1 MDLRIKKAY
10 RKKALELHPDRNY
23 GNVEETTKLFAEV
36 QSAYE
41 ILSDPQERAW
51 YDSHRDAFLRGS
63 DDTFGEQFEHNVRIT
78 TANDILKLFTLFN
91 ARVDFSDSPT
101 GFYGVL
107 RETFDTLAKE
117 EELACEWEGLDSV
130 VYPSFG
136 HASDGYDDVVRP
148 FYAVWTDFSTKK
160 SFSSANVYRYSDAPD
175 RRVRR
180 MMEKENKRF
189 REEGIREFNDAV
201 RSLVAFVKKRDHR
214 YKANVKSEAER
225 QKTLRD
231 AAIGQAAR
239 QRAANQAKQAQTETV
254 PEWMRSSEV
263 EDDDSSYDVADSV
276 KEHFEC
282 VVCNKNFKSENQYE
296 AHEKSKKHIRAIQH
310 IKKQMQQED
319 ESLQFEDAKP
329 ESADRKPSSDN
340 IKKTIDAEDVRKEW
354 SSVADEYDSQHL
366 TSSVE
371 NHHQQPKAAN
381 LEHQSEVVREMDIEH
396 NNRSLLIDSAA
407 SSSEDEYTT
416 REKFKERILG
426 AKQGIH
432 IDCTGLSATQPDID
446 EISNQLA
453 SDSLGSGSGSVPQ
466 RRMGKAKEK
475 RAKKAAKKQTAG
487 AGGDSEFRCAACQAG
502 FPSKTR
508 LFNHIKDL
516 NHAQPVSKPMK
527 AGKNKK

>member
-1 MDLRIKKAY
+1 M
-10 RKKALELHPDRNY
+10 
-23 GNVEETTKLFAEV
+23 EETTKLFAEV

-51 YDSHRDAFLRGS
+51 YDSHRDAILRGS
-63 DDTFGEQFEHNVRIT
+63 DDTSGEQFEHNVRIT

-107 RETFDTLAKE
+107 REMFDTLAKE
-117 EELACEWEGLDSV
+117 EELACEWEGLDPIE
-130 VYPSFG
+130 YPSFG

-160 SFSSANVYRYSDAPD
+160 SFSWADVYRYSDAPD

-214 YKANVKSEAER
+214 YKTNVKSEAER

-231 AAIGQAAR
+231 AAIAQALR

-254 PEWMRSSEV
+254 PDWMRSSEV
-263 EDDDSSYDVADSV
+263 EDNESSDDVADPV

-282 VVCNKNFKSENQYE
+282 VVCNKIFKSENQYE
-296 AHEKSKKHIRAIQH
+296 AHERSKKHIRAIQQ

-319 ESLQFEDAKP
+319 KSFQFEEAKP
-329 ESADRKPSSDN
+329 ETADRKPSPDN
-340 IKKTIDAEDVRKEW
+340 TKETVNAEDARKEW
-354 SSVADEYDSQHL
+354 SLGADKSYDSQHL
-366 TSSVE
+366 TSSME
-371 NHHQQPKAAN
+371 NQNQEPKAAN
-381 LEHQSEVVREMDIEH
+381 LEGQPDVIQGLDSEHANRTPSIE
-396 NNRSLLIDSAA
+396 SA
-407 SSSEDEYTT
+407 SSSSDDEYTT
-416 REKFKERILG
+416 RERFKERVLG
-426 AKQGIH
+426 PKQGSH
-432 IDCTGLSATQPDID
+432 IDCARLASSQPDID

-453 SDSLGSGSGSVPQ
+453 SDSLGGDSDSIPQ

-475 RAKKAAKKQTAG
+475 RAKKAAKKQTTSAG
-487 AGGDSEFRCAACQAG
+487 DHSEFRCAACQAG

-516 NHAQPVSKPMK
+516 DHAQPVPKPTK
-527 AGKNKK
+527 GGKNKK

>member
-1 MDLRIKKAY
+1 M
-10 RKKALELHPDRNY
+10 
-23 GNVEETTKLFAEV
+23 EETTKLFADV

-51 YDSHRDAFLRGS
+51 YDAHRDAFLRGS
-63 DDTFGEQFEHNVRIT
+63 DDASGEQFEHNVRIT
-78 TANDILKLFTLFN
+78 TASDILKLFTLFN

-107 RETFDTLAKE
+107 REMFDKLAKE
-117 EELACEWEGLDSV
+117 EELACEWDGLEPLA
-130 VYPSFG
+130 YPSFG

-148 FYAVWTDFSTKK
+148 FYAVWTGFSTRK
-160 SFSSANVYRYSDAPD
+160 SFSWADVYRYSDAPD

-201 RSLVAFVKKRDHR
+201 RSLIAFVKKRDHR
-214 YKANVKSEAER
+214 YKANVKNEAER

-239 QRAANQAKQAQTETV
+239 QRAANQAKRAQAETV

-263 EDDDSSYDVADSV
+263 EDDESTDDVADSV

-282 VVCNKNFKSENQYE
+282 IVCNKIFKSENQYE
-296 AHEKSKKHIRAIQH
+296 AHERSKKHIRAIQH

-319 ESLQFEDAKP
+319 KSFQFEEAKS
-329 ESADRKPSSDN
+329 ESADRKPSPSN
-340 IKKTIDAEDVRKEW
+340 IKEIIDAEDARNEW
-354 SSVADEYDSQHL
+354 PLDANGLSESQHL
-366 TSSVE
+366 TSSRE
-371 NHHQQPKAAN
+371 NQHRESNAAN
-381 LEHQSEVVREMDIEH
+381 LEDQSDVVQELDSQHDNGEPTH
-396 NNRSLLIDSAA
+396 NSTA
-407 SSSEDEYTT
+407 SSSGDEYTT
-416 REKFKERILG
+416 REKLKERILG
-426 AKQGIH
+426 PEQGTH
-432 IDCTGLSATQPDID
+432 SDSARPSTSQHDID
-446 EISNQLA
+446 EISDKLA
-453 SDSLGSGSGSVPQ
+453 SGALGGDSDAMSQ
-466 RRMGKAKEK
+466 RKMGKAKEK

-487 AGGDSEFRCAACQAG
+487 AGNDTEFKCAACQTG

-516 NHAQPVSKPMK
+516 NHAQPVSKPTK

>member
-1 MDLRIKKAY
+1 M
-10 RKKALELHPDRNY
+10 
-23 GNVEETTKLFAEV
+23 EETTKLFAEV

-63 DDTFGEQFEHNVRIT
+63 DDTVGEQFEHDVRIT

-117 EELACEWEGLDSV
+117 EELACEWEGLDPV
-130 VYPSFG
+130 AYPSFG

-148 FYAVWTDFSTKK
+148 FYALWTDFSTKK
-160 SFSSANVYRYSDAPD
+160 SFSWANVYRYSDAPD

-254 PEWMRSSEV
+254 PDWMRSSEV
-263 EDDDSSYDVADSV
+263 EYDESPYEVADSV

-296 AHEKSKKHIRAIQH
+296 AHEKSKKHIRAIQY
-310 IKKQMQQED
+310 IRKQMQQED
-319 ESLQFEDAKP
+319 KSLQFEEAKP
-329 ESADRKPSSDN
+329 ESADRNPSPDN
-340 IKKTIDAEDVRKEW
+340 IRKTIDAEDARKEW
-354 SSVADEYDSQHL
+354 PLGADESHESQHL
-366 TSSVE
+366 ISSVE
-371 NHHQQPKAAN
+371 NQHQELKAAN
-381 LEHQSEVVREMDIEH
+381 LEGQSDVVRGLDSEH
-396 NNRSLLIDSAA
+396 DNRAPSIDSAA
-407 SSSEDEYTT
+407 SSSNDEYTA

-432 IDCTGLSATQPDID
+432 IDCARLSASQPDID

-453 SDSLGSGSGSVPQ
+453 SDSLGGDSDSVPQ

-475 RAKKAAKKQTAG
+475 RAKKAANKQTAG
-487 AGGDSEFRCAACQAG
+487 AGDDSEFRCAACQAG

-516 NHAQPVSKPMK
+516 NHAQPVSKPTK
-527 AGKNKK
+527 GGKNKK

>member
-1 MDLRIKKAY
+1 M
-10 RKKALELHPDRNY
+10 
-23 GNVEETTKLFAEV
+23 EETTKLFAEV

-51 YDSHRDAFLRGS
+51 YDAHRDAFLRGS
-63 DDTFGEQFEHNVRIT
+63 DDTVGEQFEHNVRIT

-107 RETFDTLAKE
+107 REMFDKLAKE
-117 EELACEWEGLDSV
+117 EELACEWGGVDPV
-130 VYPSFG
+130 AYPSFG

-148 FYAVWTDFSTKK
+148 FYAVWTGFSTRK
-160 SFSSANVYRYSDAPD
+160 SFSWADVYRYSDAPD

-239 QRAANQAKQAQTETV
+239 QRAANQAKQAQTETL

-263 EDDDSSYDVADSV
+263 EDDENTDDVANSV
-276 KEHFEC
+276 QEHFEC
-282 VVCNKNFKSENQYE
+282 VICSKIFKSENQYE
-296 AHEKSKKHIRAIQH
+296 AHERSKKHIRAIQH

-319 ESLQFEDAKP
+319 KSLQFEEAKP
-329 ESADRKPSSDN
+329 ESADRKPSPDN
-340 IKKTIDAEDVRKEW
+340 IKKIIDAEDARKERPLG
-354 SSVADEYDSQHL
+354 ADELYESQHL
-366 TSSVE
+366 TSSME
-371 NHHQQPKAAN
+371 NEQHGEPNAAN
-381 LEHQSEVVREMDIEH
+381 SEGQSDVARELDSQH
-396 NNRSLLIDSAA
+396 NNRESTSNSPA
-407 SSSEDEYTT
+407 SSSDDEYTT
-416 REKFKERILG
+416 REKLKERILG
-426 AKQGIH
+426 PEQRIR
-432 IDCTGLSATQPDID
+432 IDSARLSTSQHEID
-446 EISNQLA
+446 EISDQLA
-453 SDSLGSGSGSVPQ
+453 SGALGGDSDAMSQ
-466 RRMGKAKEK
+466 RKVGKAKEK
-475 RAKKAAKKQTAG
+475 RAKKAARKQTPG
-487 AGGDSEFRCAACQAG
+487 AGNDAVFKCAACQAG

-516 NHAQPVSKPMK
+516 NHAQPVPKPTK

>member
-1 MDLRIKKAY
+1 M
-10 RKKALELHPDRNY
+10 
-23 GNVEETTKLFAEV
+23 EETTKLFAEV

-41 ILSDPQERAW
+41 ILSDPQERSW
-51 YDSHRDAFLRGS
+51 YDSHRDAILRGS
-63 DDTFGEQFEHNVRIT
+63 DDTFGEQFEHDVRIT

-91 ARVDFSDSPT
+91 ARVDFSDSPK

-107 RETFDTLAKE
+107 RETFDALARE
-117 EELACEWEGLDSV
+117 EELACEWEGLDPV
-130 VYPSFG
+130 VYPPFG
-136 HASDGYDDVVRP
+136 HANDGYDDIVRP
-148 FYAVWTDFSTKK
+148 FYAAWTDFSTRK
-160 SFSSANVYRYSDAPD
+160 SFSWANVYRYSDAPD

-180 MMEKENKRF
+180 LMEKENKRF

-214 YKANVKSEAER
+214 YKTNIKSEAER

-254 PEWMRSSEV
+254 PDWMRSSEV
-263 EDDDSSYDVADSV
+263 EDDENPYDVADSV

-282 VVCNKNFKSENQYE
+282 VVCNKIFKSENQYE

-319 ESLQFEDAKP
+319 KSLQFEEAKS
-329 ESADRKPSSDN
+329 ESADGEPSHDN
-340 IKKTIDAEDVRKEW
+340 IKTIDAEDARKEW
-354 SSVADEYDSQHL
+354 PMSADESYDSQHL
-366 TSSVE
+366 SSSME
-371 NHHQQPKAAN
+371 SQHQEPKATN
-381 LEHQSEVVREMDIEH
+381 LEGQSDVSREVDSEH
-396 NNRSLLIDSAA
+396 DNRNPSTDSAA
-407 SSSEDEYTT
+407 PSSDDDDEYTT

-426 AKQGIH
+426 AKQRIH
-432 IDCTGLSATQPDID
+432 TDGARFAASHPDID

-453 SDSLGSGSGSVPQ
+453 SDFLGGDSDSVPR

-475 RAKKAAKKQTAG
+475 RAKKAAKKPTAA
-487 AGGDSEFRCAACQAG
+487 AGDETDFRCAGCQAG

-508 LFNHIKDL
+508 LFNHIKDS
-516 NHAQPVSKPMK
+516 NHAQPVSKPTK
-527 AGKNKK
+527 GGKNNK

>member
-1 MDLRIKKAY
+1 M
-10 RKKALELHPDRNY
+10 
-23 GNVEETTKLFAEV
+23 EETTKLFAEV

-63 DDTFGEQFEHNVRIT
+63 DDTFGEHFDHNVRIT
-78 TANDILKLFTLFN
+78 TANDIFKLFTLFN

-130 VYPSFG
+130 AYPSFG
-136 HASDGYDDVVRP
+136 HASDGYDDIVRP

-160 SFSSANVYRYSDAPD
+160 SFSWVNVCRYSDAPD

-239 QRAANQAKQAQTETV
+239 QRAVNQAKQAQTETV

-263 EDDDSSYDVADSV
+263 EDHESSDEDADSV
-276 KEHFEC
+276 KEYFEC

-319 ESLQFEDAKP
+319 KSLHFEEAKP
-329 ESADRKPSSDN
+329 ESEDRKPSPDD
-340 IKKTIDAEDVRKEW
+340 IKKTIDAEDFRKEW
-354 SSVADEYDSQHL
+354 PLGPGELYESQHSA
-366 TSSVE
+366 SSME
-371 NHHQQPKAAN
+371 NQHQEPEAAN
-381 LEHQSEVVREMDIEH
+381 LQDQSDVVRELDSEH
-396 NNRSLLIDSAA
+396 NNRPPSIDSAP
-407 SSSEDEYTT
+407 SSSDDEYTT
-416 REKFKERILG
+416 REKLKERILG

-432 IDCTGLSATQPDID
+432 IDCARVSASQPDVD

-453 SDSLGSGSGSVPQ
+453 SDSLGGDSDSVTQ

-475 RAKKAAKKQTAG
+475 RAKKAAKTQTAG
-487 AGGDSEFRCAACQAG
+487 AGNDSEFRCAACQAG

-516 NHAQPVSKPMK
+516 NHAQPVSKPTK
-527 AGKNKK
+527 GGKNKK

>member
-1 MDLRIKKAY
+1 M
-10 RKKALELHPDRNY
+10 
-23 GNVEETTKLFAEV
+23 EETTRLFAEV

-41 ILSDPQERAW
+41 VLSDPQERAW
-51 YDSHRDAFLRGS
+51 YDAHRDAFLRGS
-63 DDTFGEQFEHNVRIT
+63 DDTSGEQFEHNVRIT

-107 RETFDTLAKE
+107 RETFDKLAKE
-117 EELACEWEGLDSV
+117 EELACEWDGLDPV
-130 VYPSFG
+130 AYPSFG

-148 FYAVWTDFSTKK
+148 FYAVWSGFSTRK
-160 SFSSANVYRYSDAPD
+160 SFSWADLYRYSDAPD

-239 QRAANQAKQAQTETV
+239 QRAANQAKQAQTEML

-263 EDDDSSYDVADSV
+263 ENDESSDDVANSV

-282 VVCNKNFKSENQYE
+282 VVCNKIFKSENQYE
-296 AHEKSKKHIRAIQH
+296 AHERSKKHIRAIQH

-319 ESLQFEDAKP
+319 KSLQFEEVIP
-329 ESADRKPSSDN
+329 ESAHRKPSPDN
-340 IKKTIDAEDVRKEW
+340 IKEIIDSEDARKEQPLDVNK
-354 SSVADEYDSQHL
+354 SYEPQNLTNSIKNQHGKSNTANSEDQSDVA
-366 TSSVE
+366 
-371 NHHQQPKAAN
+371 
-381 LEHQSEVVREMDIEH
+381 RELDGQH
-396 NNRSLLIDSAA
+396 NNRNSTSNSTA
-407 SSSEDEYTT
+407 SSDDDEYTT
-416 REKFKERILG
+416 REKLKERILG
-426 AKQGIH
+426 AEQGTH
-432 IDCTGLSATQPDID
+432 TDSARLSTSQHDMD
-446 EISNQLA
+446 ENSDQLA
-453 SDSLGSGSGSVPQ
+453 SGALIGDSDAMSQ
-466 RRMGKAKEK
+466 RKIGKAKEK
-475 RAKKAAKKQTAG
+475 RVKRAAKRQIADAG
-487 AGGDSEFRCAACQAG
+487 NDSDFKCAACQAG

-516 NHAQPVSKPMK
+516 NHAQPVPKPTK
-527 AGKNKK
+527 AGKNKN

>member
-1 MDLRIKKAY
+1 M
-10 RKKALELHPDRNY
+10 
-23 GNVEETTKLFAEV
+23 EETTKLFAEV

-63 DDTFGEQFEHNVRIT
+63 DDTISEHFEHNVRIT

-107 RETFDTLAKE
+107 RATFDTLAKE
-117 EELACEWEGLDSV
+117 EELACEWEGLDPV
-130 VYPSFG
+130 TYPSFG
-136 HASDGYDDVVRP
+136 HASDGYDHVVRP

-160 SFSSANVYRYSDAPD
+160 SFSWANVYRYSDAPD

-180 MMEKENKRF
+180 MMEKENKRL

-214 YKANVKSEAER
+214 YKANVRSEAER

-239 QRAANQAKQAQTETV
+239 QRAANQAKQAQTRTI

-263 EDDDSSYDVADSV
+263 EDDENSSDVADSL

-296 AHEKSKKHIRAIQH
+296 AHERSKKHIRAVQH
-310 IKKQMQQED
+310 IKRQMQQED
-319 ESLQFEDAKP
+319 KSLQFEEAKA
-329 ESADRKPSSDN
+329 ESADRDPSPDN
-340 IKKTIDAEDVRKEW
+340 IKETIDGEDVRKEW
-354 SSVADEYDSQHL
+354 PLGPGESHESQHL
-366 TSSVE
+366 SSPME
-371 NHHQQPKAAN
+371 NQHQEPKAAN
-381 LEHQSEVVREMDIEH
+381 LEDQSDIVREQDGEQDNRNPSIE
-396 NNRSLLIDSAA
+396 SAA
-407 SSSEDEYTT
+407 SSDDEYTT
-416 REKFKERILG
+416 REKLRERILG
-426 AKQGIH
+426 AKQEVH
-432 IDCTGLSATQPDID
+432 IDCARLSASQPDID
-446 EISNQLA
+446 EISDQLA
-453 SDSLGSGSGSVPQ
+453 SDSLGGDSDSVPQ

-487 AGGDSEFRCAACQAG
+487 AGDDPEFRCAACQAG

-516 NHAQPVSKPMK
+516 NHAQPVSKPTK
-527 AGKNKK
+527 GGKNKK

>member
-1 MDLRIKKAY
+1 M
-10 RKKALELHPDRNY
+10 
-23 GNVEETTKLFAEV
+23 EETTKLFAEV

-63 DDTFGEQFEHNVRIT
+63 DDTIGEQFEHNVRIT

-130 VYPSFG
+130 GYPSFG

-160 SFSSANVYRYSDAPD
+160 SFSWANIYRYSDAPD

-225 QKTLRD
+225 QKILRD

-263 EDDDSSYDVADSV
+263 EDEESSYDDADPL

-296 AHEKSKKHIRAIQH
+296 AHEKSKKHIRAVHH

-319 ESLQFEDAKP
+319 KSLQFEEAKA
-329 ESADRKPSSDN
+329 ENADREPSPDN
-340 IKKTIDAEDVRKEW
+340 IKKIIDAEDARKQWPLGPGE
-354 SSVADEYDSQHL
+354 SYESQHL
-366 TSSVE
+366 TNSME
-371 NHHQQPKAAN
+371 NQHREPKAAN
-381 LEHQSEVVREMDIEH
+381 LEDQSDVVRVLDSEQD
-396 NNRSLLIDSAA
+396 NRNPSIDSAA
-407 SSSEDEYTT
+407 SSSDDEYTT
-416 REKFKERILG
+416 REKLKERILG
-426 AKQGIH
+426 AKRGIH
-432 IDCTGLSATQPDID
+432 VDCARLSASQPDID

-453 SDSLGSGSGSVPQ
+453 SDSLGGDSDSVPQ

-487 AGGDSEFRCAACQAG
+487 AGAGDDSEFRCAACQAG

-516 NHAQPVSKPMK
+516 NHAQPVSKPTK
-527 AGKNKK
+527 GGKNKK